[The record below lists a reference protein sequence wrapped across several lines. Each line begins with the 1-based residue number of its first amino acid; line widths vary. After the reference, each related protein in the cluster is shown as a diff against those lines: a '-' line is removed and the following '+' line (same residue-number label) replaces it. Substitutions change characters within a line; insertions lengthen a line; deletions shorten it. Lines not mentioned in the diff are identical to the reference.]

1 MAKIIAGDKTVECL
15 LLIFDK
21 DGTIVDW
28 RSSLL
33 SLANARF
40 MSIQRLAGERVA
52 NVWSK
57 AVGVDLRSGW
67 IDPEGPFGIAPTS
80 EEMLVAATVLY
91 QCGWSWDEAKRL
103 AETAFEEADKSMKP
117 PFGAVPVAGAPET
130 LRRLKALRG
139 LKIALASTDRHWRS
153 SETLKALNLHDY
165 FDVVVGADDVPRGKP
180 AADMVLEACR
190 IAGCHPSDSVVV
202 GDSHVDMVMGKNA
215 KVKACIG
222 VLTGITSRDKL
233 EALADIIIPSVTSLS
248 PAEK

>member
-40 MSIQRLAGERVA
+40 VSFGRLAGKRVA
-52 NVWSK
+52 NAWTK
-57 AVGVDLRSGW
+57 AVGVDLRTGW
-67 IDPEGPFGIAPTS
+67 IDPEGPFGIAPAS

-91 QCGWSWDEAKRL
+91 QCGWGWDEARHL
-103 AETAFEEADKSMKP
+103 AETAFEEADQSMKP
-117 PFGAVPVAGAPET
+117 PFGAVPVVGAPEA

-153 SETLKALNLHDY
+153 SETLKALSIDAY
-165 FDVVVGADDVPRGKP
+165 FDVVVGADDVLRGKP
-180 AADMVLEACR
+180 APDMVLEACR
-190 IAGCHPSDSVVV
+190 KAGCHPSDSVVI
-202 GDSHVDMVMGKNA
+202 GDSGVDMVMGKNA

-222 VLTGITSRDKL
+222 VLSGITPRDKL
-233 EALADIIIPSVTSLS
+233 EALADIIIPSVASLS
-248 PAEK
+248 LAER